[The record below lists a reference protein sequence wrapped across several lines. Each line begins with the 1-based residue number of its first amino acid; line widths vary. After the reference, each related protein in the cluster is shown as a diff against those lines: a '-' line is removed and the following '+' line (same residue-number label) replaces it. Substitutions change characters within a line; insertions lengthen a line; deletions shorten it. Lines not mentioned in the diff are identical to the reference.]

1 MFTIRRILAGIVL
14 FATCGLTFAQ
24 SLNLTFTNSSAYS
37 NDDIWITFQTANASS
52 INATV
57 NGTPLNMI
65 YSGTYQYLESGTMV
79 TSTQTSYWS
88 ESMNLTQLMAG
99 TGLNFITAPS
109 VRAYVSYAT
118 PLTFSGSG
126 IDGGLLSFGSP
137 SYSSTADPNYL
148 KRWDVF
154 ELTVTPA
161 PGDQGDITAING
173 MAIPMRMTSY
183 INSTPIQSTQTTTN
197 FNQLLSNLESYQTAN
212 AANNVSNLPTTVTN
226 SGTFTRIVGIN
237 NGAQAAATVTGSGNS
252 TVYSSGT
259 SGGGATIGANADF
272 GAYVNHIQ
280 TNNITTP
287 LQFDTAAVISGTN
300 YGFNA
305 ILSGT
310 TWNPSGTYSSTWTG
324 GGTNAYT
331 YSGSL
336 GTITTSGTGAA
347 LKVEGNFT
355 ANGATT
361 GQFSVILPPDVKT
374 GSADTSNYLQSAT
387 IYAGTAVA
395 NFGLIFTY
403 SSGTA
408 GTPMTFYNADDFV
421 YAVGLDNA
429 GQGLPLIQQVFHDL
443 ASGLNFGLVGSEVI
457 DPLSGMSFNDEGS
470 EYWTMWETLKNGG
483 TVITTTG
490 TCNMN
495 GAPGTTDP
503 GEMPFYADAQGSA
516 NGFYNQWAALI
527 YDSSTTAYGNPYSDY
542 LQEVDVNLLASPNQN
557 DYNITS
563 VNITFLPD
571 GAAVPEPSI
580 VALFGLGGGLS
591 LLAFLRKRRRGP
603 ASGPEGSGSA

>member
-1 MFTIRRILAGIVL
+1 MLLIRRFLAGIAL
-14 FATCGLTFAQ
+14 FATCGFTFAQ

-37 NDDIWITFQTANASS
+37 NDDIWITFQTSNPSS

-57 NGTPLNMI
+57 NGSPLNMI
-65 YSGTYQYLESGTMV
+65 YSGTYQYLDSGTMV

-88 ESMNLTQLMAG
+88 ESMNLTQLTAG
-99 TGLNFITAPS
+99 TGLNFVTAPS
-109 VRAYVSYAT
+109 VRAYVSYAS

-126 IDGGLLSFGSP
+126 VNGGLLSFGSP

-154 ELTVTPA
+154 ELTVTPS
-161 PGDQGDITAING
+161 PNDQGDITAING

-183 INSTPIQSTQTTTN
+183 INSTPVQSTQTTTN

-237 NGAQAAATVTGSGNS
+237 NGAQSSATVTGSGNS

-280 TNNITTP
+280 SSNITTP
-287 LQFDTAAVISGTN
+287 LKFDTAAVISGTN

-305 ILSGT
+305 TLSGT
-310 TWNPSGTYSSTWTG
+310 TWNPSGTYTATWTG

-331 YSGSL
+331 YTGSL
-336 GTITTSGTGAA
+336 GSITTSGTGAA
-347 LKVEGNFT
+347 LKVEGDFT
-355 ANGATT
+355 ANGTTT
-361 GQFSVILPPDVKT
+361 GQFSVLLPPDVKT

-408 GTPMTFYNADDFV
+408 GTPMTYYNVDDFV

-443 ASGLNFGLVGSEVI
+443 ASGLNFGLVGSDVI
-457 DPLSGMSFNDEGS
+457 DPLSNMSFNDEGS

-490 TCNMN
+490 TWSFS
-495 GAPGTTDP
+495 GDPGTTNP
-503 GEMPFYADAQGSA
+503 GTMPFYADAQGSA
-516 NGFYNQWAALI
+516 NGYYNQWAALI
-527 YDSSTTAYGNPYSDY
+527 YNSSTTAYGNPYSDY
-542 LQEVDVNLLASPNQN
+542 LQEVDVNLLSSPEQN
-557 DYNITS
+557 TYNITS
-563 VNITFLPD
+563 VNVTFLPD
-571 GAAVPEPSI
+571 GAPIPEPSV
-580 VALFGLGGGLS
+580 VALFAVGGGLGIFT
-591 LLAFLRKRRRGP
+591 LLRKRRRGRP
-603 ASGPEGSGSA
+603 SESEDSD